1 MENAAAWNGNWAWS
15 LPLIVL
21 NVIFHVVGLGLID
34 VKMIQVL
41 TVAKQ
46 GRYYTYLF
54 VLIMGITTISATVL
68 HGIEAGIWAVAYR
81 VLGAMPDNK
90 SALLYSLSAITTYGH
105 SEVYLASHWRLMGAL
120 EALNGVMLLGLT
132 TAFMYGMIHRVWPV
146 EKREWHIPSIHWS
159 KQNCAAE

>member
-1 MENAAAWNGNWAWS
+1 
-15 LPLIVL
+15 
-21 NVIFHVVGLGLID
+21 
-34 VKMIQVL
+34 
-41 TVAKQ
+41 
-46 GRYYTYLF
+46 
-54 VLIMGITTISATVL
+54 MGITTISATLL

-146 EKREWHIPSIHWS
+146 EKREWHVPPMPWWKENS
-159 KQNCAAE
+159 AAE